1 MEKVVRRMK
10 KKSTM
15 MKTMIKCLLNTN
27 SLHKIFFS
35 QNFVS
40 EKLVRKILTNI
51 IIFFLNQT
59 MKKVVQT
66 RRRRVQQCEKLLL
79 LGAHRELPGSSSQL
93 RVLSN
98 HLFITAIT
106 LSLFSSDYFYESLKQ
121 KQIQYSHGSKSR
133 NLRGGQERNG
143 HQDSWPTNKPR
154 PNNP

>member
-1 MEKVVRRMK
+1 
-10 KKSTM
+10 
-15 MKTMIKCLLNTN
+15 MIKCLLNTN

-66 RRRRVQQCEKLLL
+66 RRRRVQQSEKLLL

-93 RVLSN
+93 RVRRDFFQRRR
-98 HLFITAIT
+98 HLKLNINSFIALAANFDIFDVVKSLVLKTCLRVFPTQRPGTADT
-106 LSLFSSDYFYESLKQ
+106 SLTPCGVGYFFCVVCCVVSL
-121 KQIQYSHGSKSR
+121 IADMSY
-133 NLRGGQERNG
+133 
-143 HQDSWPTNKPR
+143 
-154 PNNP
+154 

>member
-1 MEKVVRRMK
+1 MEKVVRRTK

-51 IIFFLNQT
+51 FFFLNQT

-93 RVLSN
+93 RV
-98 HLFITAIT
+98 
-106 LSLFSSDYFYESLKQ
+106 
-121 KQIQYSHGSKSR
+121 
-133 NLRGGQERNG
+133 
-143 HQDSWPTNKPR
+143 
-154 PNNP
+154 

>member
-1 MEKVVRRMK
+1 MEKVVRRTK

-51 IIFFLNQT
+51 IFFFLNQT

-93 RVLSN
+93 RVC
-98 HLFITAIT
+98 FQ
-106 LSLFSSDYFYESLKQ
+106 EGQ
-121 KQIQYSHGSKSR
+121 KCFVIC
-133 NLRGGQERNG
+133 
-143 HQDSWPTNKPR
+143 
-154 PNNP
+154 